1 VTGCIYEGSRKVVL
15 AWVFMA
21 TPAEEVGRFVYIT
34 LHKSIGQTIFFL
46 TLVRLIWRRSHP
58 APPVR
63 GRIAVWGVAIA
74 RLNHWLLYAVMIL
87 MPVTGYVLATAAA
100 RPSPYFWLFYWPQPA
115 VSAVV
120 AHAAL
125 RAHLV
130 GQYFVYTMVGL
141 HVSAVVWHVVVRRDG
156 LLNECFLPSRT
167 RKSYPPA
174 VEILHLEPA
183 KISASLEAL
192 VDLSDAPP
200 APLPKPRD
208 AIEPLRLVIPTS
220 SRRRQ

>member
-1 VTGCIYEGSRKVVL
+1 MSGEVPSRGTERYSSFAQATHWTAALLMLIAVVL

-21 TPAEEVGRFVYIT
+21 MPAQEVGRFVYIT

-58 APPVR
+58 APPMR

-100 RPSPYFWLFYWPQPA
+100 RPSPYFWLFYWPQLA
-115 VSAVV
+115 VSTGV

-130 GQYFVYTMVGL
+130 GQYLVYTMVGL

-156 LLNECFLPSRT
+156 TLERMLPAQQVPEMVSTSCRDT
-167 RKSYPPA
+167 
-174 VEILHLEPA
+174 
-183 KISASLEAL
+183 
-192 VDLSDAPP
+192 AP
-200 APLPKPRD
+200 
-208 AIEPLRLVIPTS
+208 
-220 SRRRQ
+220 